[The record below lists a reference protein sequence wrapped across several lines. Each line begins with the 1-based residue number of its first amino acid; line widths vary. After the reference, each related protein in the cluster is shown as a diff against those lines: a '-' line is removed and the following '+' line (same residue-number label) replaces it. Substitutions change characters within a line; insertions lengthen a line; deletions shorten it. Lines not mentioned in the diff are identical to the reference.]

1 MAKLYYGV
9 GNCTIE
15 GTNINA
21 IQITYRGAVEI
32 SSKLVGNY
40 TIDAN
45 NSKIIIAPWGSVQPL
60 NDLFDYV
67 GELKIIA
74 VTVLDINAEQV
85 PTTINRVMDYTE
97 LLNTNSE
104 DMTTKSEDLSSTY
117 VSGRKVSKTIL
128 KQPNSRKDSR
138 R

>member
-1 MAKLYYGV
+1 MALSNAHVIGLPFFSSSDFL
-9 GNCTIE
+9 TIL
-15 GTNINA
+15 
-21 IQITYRGAVEI
+21 
-32 SSKLVGNY
+32 S
-40 TIDAN
+40 
-45 NSKIIIAPWGSVQPL
+45 
-60 NDLFDYV
+60 
-67 GELKIIA
+67 

-85 PTTINRVMDYTE
+85 PTTINRVMDYTD